1 MYNMADF
8 AMALTARE
16 LGIVSRGV
24 ANAAEGHQRVR
35 KLRAD
40 LKKQWAL
47 FVITMTNK
55 TRTKSIAAPRRCR
68 DWHCA
73 CSS

>member
-40 LKKQWAL
+40 LKKQWSNAVGL
-47 FVITMTNK
+47 V
-55 TRTKSIAAPRRCR
+55 R
-68 DWHCA
+68 DYNDK
-73 CSS
+73 